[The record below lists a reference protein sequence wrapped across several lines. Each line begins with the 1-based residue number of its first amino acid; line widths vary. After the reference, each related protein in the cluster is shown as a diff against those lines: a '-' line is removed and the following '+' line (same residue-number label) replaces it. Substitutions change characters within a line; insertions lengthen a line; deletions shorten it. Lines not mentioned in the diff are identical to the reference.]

1 MASIGLSA
9 FTTGTLYRWWH
20 NKDAEGK
27 YVNDVAEWIARGIAG
42 EAPGV
47 YVNICDF
54 VTINT
59 GGAAQDFG
67 DIGWAMGDMGMCS
80 ATNGGLG
87 GF

>member
-1 MASIGLSA
+1 MAITFISA
-9 FTTGTLYRWWH
+9 TDSTTVT
-20 NKDAEGK
+20 
-27 YVNDVAEWIARGIAG
+27 VNDSLHGALVG
-42 EAPGV
+42 
-47 YVNICDF
+47 DF